1 MGNYGKKRIDPGR
14 IDKKSISDMVWG
26 KSTQGTIPRA
36 VKETNTTGTTH
47 MQTVSREESAVW
59 TDSHEAG
66 RFHSIPAKARKSL
79 HIDAELHRRLS
90 SLVWATGRSDV
101 TMEGLLNY
109 ILTQHLKEYKDVL
122 DVICRKG

>member
-1 MGNYGKKRIDPGR
+1 
-14 IDKKSISDMVWG
+14 
-26 KSTQGTIPRA
+26 
-36 VKETNTTGTTH
+36 
-47 MQTVSREESAVW
+47 MQTVSRKESAAW

-109 ILTQHLKEYKDVL
+109 ILTQHLKEYKDIL